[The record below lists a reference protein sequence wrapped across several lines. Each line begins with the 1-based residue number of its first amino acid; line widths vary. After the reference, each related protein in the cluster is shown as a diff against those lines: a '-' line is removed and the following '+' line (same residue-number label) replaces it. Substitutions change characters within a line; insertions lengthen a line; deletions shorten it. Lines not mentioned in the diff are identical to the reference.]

1 MVQIQGLVR
10 LVNWDI
16 LVSENPRLL
25 NILIR
30 TYLASTHSS
39 QFEVNILAES
49 IPVTPSTTLKI
60 LEYKSFMDKFSKI
73 YYFYVVF
80 SKVQSM
86 VKKNN
91 NKKLPFSK
99 AELSVLEQLSRG
111 HSEQEIADK
120 LHLSYHTVNNHLRNI
135 RSRYKLQKNTEVIL
149 LYAVYLSKKK
159 LSIDNIKKFGL
170 SILFVAINICGIS
183 S

>member
-1 MVQIQGLVR
+1 
-10 LVNWDI
+10 
-16 LVSENPRLL
+16 
-25 NILIR
+25 
-30 TYLASTHSS
+30 
-39 QFEVNILAES
+39 
-49 IPVTPSTTLKI
+49 
-60 LEYKSFMDKFSKI
+60 MDKFSKI

-111 HSEQEIADK
+111 HSEQEIADE